1 VRQYLDAEIS
11 HIQKK
16 IDPGNLILELGCGY
30 GRIIPQISKQG
41 RFVIGID
48 TSLSSLQLAQQF
60 LKKISN
66 QALFQMDAVRL
77 GFGDKTFDRVIC
89 IQNGISAFHVDPASL
104 IKESIRVIKPGGIIW
119 FSTYSEKFWHHR
131 LEWFRLQSQ
140 SGLIGEIDDG
150 KTGNGVIICKDGFR
164 ATTFGREAFEAL
176 LSGFN
181 VNIKIEEIDSSSL
194 ICEIKV
200 NRGAFL

>member
-1 VRQYLDAEIS
+1 
-11 HIQKK
+11 
-16 IDPGNLILELGCGY
+16 
-30 GRIIPQISKQG
+30 
-41 RFVIGID
+41 
-48 TSLSSLQLAQQF
+48 
-60 LKKISN
+60 
-66 QALFQMDAVRL
+66 MDAVRL